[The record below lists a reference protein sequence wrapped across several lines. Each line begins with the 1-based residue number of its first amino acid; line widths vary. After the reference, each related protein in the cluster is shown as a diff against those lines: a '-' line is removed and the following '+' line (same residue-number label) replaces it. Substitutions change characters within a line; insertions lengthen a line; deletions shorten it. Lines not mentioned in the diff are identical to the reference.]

1 MENFINPALV
11 LREQQYNSNSHL
23 DSNNFYNIKG
33 GTPETLSNVM
43 VHLFG
48 KERFPL
54 AYQGLRGLYKE
65 ESAPIK
71 KIKGTEY
78 SFPIIGKTHRPSA
91 VAQTPTGSDWG
102 LGSRSFKLTMT
113 DGMLKKGQVV
123 QNSYGS
129 QCYILDREK
138 SNTGWVYTMR
148 LHAASPSQSLDL
160 EDVQSGT
167 RWVAVNSPVPE
178 ERNRGTESNSVD
190 FGKVKNQI
198 SYLKKRMSW
207 GGIQNLNRV
216 MPFKLTQTD
225 VKGNT
230 KTSDSWIDNFM
241 YQFEMDWMAEKEHTY
256 WYSKY
261 SKDGNGVDTTFDPE
275 NGEPIPTGAGLLEQI
290 PNFATYSKLTFNH
303 LQRFISDIYYGQA
316 DQMNKVV
323 TIYTGLGGL
332 READR
337 ALRAEGLK
345 TVSDF
350 SQVAD
355 KFIGGEG
362 YNMHLKGYF
371 NSFYHID
378 GYYVAFKHN
387 PFFDFGRV
395 ADAAPKHPET
405 GFSLESHRMV
415 FIDTSSYDGQP
426 NIQLVE
432 NQDYPYQ
439 HAVNLGMTD
448 APASLSAMMN
458 GSVTSPNPPSRT
470 NELNEGEYYRSCSAG
485 IQLMRPNSSFN
496 LECVLG

>member
-1 MENFINPALV
+1 
-11 LREQQYNSNSHL
+11 
-23 DSNNFYNIKG
+23 
-33 GTPETLSNVM
+33 VM
-43 VHLFG
+43 VQLFG

-54 AYQGLRGLYKE
+54 AYMGLQGFYKKG
-65 ESAPIK
+65 SAPVK
-71 KIKGTEY
+71 KVKTTEY
-78 SFPIIGKTHRPSA
+78 SFPVIGKMHRPSV
-91 VAQTPTGSDWG
+91 VAQTPAGSDWG
-102 LGSRSFKLTMT
+102 LGRSSFKLTMS
-113 DGMLKKGQVV
+113 DGLLKKGQIV
-123 QNSYGS
+123 QNSLGS
-129 QCYILDREK
+129 QCHIIEREK

-148 LHAASPSQSLDL
+148 LHGASIDQALET

-167 RWVAVNSPVPE
+167 QWVAVNSPVSE

-198 SYLKKRMSW
+198 SYLKKRVSW

-216 MPFKLTQTD
+216 LPFKITQSD
-225 VKGNT
+225 IKGNT
-230 KTSDSWIDNFM
+230 KTDDSWISNFM
-241 YQFEMDWMAEKEHTY
+241 YQFELDWMAEKEHTY

-261 SKDGNGVDTTFDPE
+261 SKDANGIDTTFDPE

-290 PNFATYSKLTFNH
+290 PNFDTYSQLTFEH
-303 LQRFISDIYYGQA
+303 LQRYISDIYYGQA
-316 DQMNKVV
+316 DQMNKVI

-337 ALRAEGLK
+337 ALRNEGLK
-345 TVSDF
+345 TVGDF
-350 SQVAD
+350 SQIAD

-395 ADAAPKHPET
+395 ADAAPKHPES
-405 GFSLESHRMV
+405 GMSLESYRMV
-415 FIDTSSYDGQP
+415 FIDSSNYNGQP

-432 NQDYPYQ
+432 NENYPY
-439 HAVNLGMTD
+439 HHMVNLGMTD
-448 APASLSAMMN
+448 APVDLKAMVN
-458 GSVTSPNPPSRT
+458 GSVTSPRPPQRSSQ
-470 NELNEGEYYRSCSAG
+470 LNEGEYARSCSAG
-485 IQLMRPNSSFN
+485 IQLMRPNTSLN